1 MNINTESFFLLDMS
15 FLDLE
20 DGFLGIVTG
29 VLGKGSGD
37 DQEGVGEGLDTKLDL
52 AGDLSSGV
60 LSQVLVGGNFE

>member
-20 DGFLGIVTG
+20 DGFLGIVAG